1 MSVFR
6 ALKLTLLGLIDPRL
20 KTTFIDLE
28 IEDFDKASTKLM
40 RQKRQIRRELRALN
54 KPSPRTKKVEV
65 VEETTVETP
74 TRKVRTTKKRTTKRD
89 KDKTVVEDEDTT
101 LATTKLKKGMSR
113 QQLMAII
120 AKHTAPR
127 EEAQPQRP
135 PPPTF
140 SSDGPIPS
148 ALRNLRNFVRPDEP
162 TIDEQQER
170 NVVAFLKPKRRR
182 AA

>member
-1 MSVFR
+1 MSVLR

-28 IEDFDKASTKLM
+28 IEDFDKAAIKLT
-40 RQKRQIRRELRALN
+40 RQKRQIRRELRAIE
-54 KPSPRTKKVEV
+54 KAPRTRKVEV

-74 TRKVRTTKKRTTKRD
+74 TRKVRSTKKRTTKRTTK
-89 KDKTVVEDEDTT
+89 KDTVEDEETT
-101 LATTKLKKGMSR
+101 LATTKLTKGMTR
-113 QQLMAII
+113 DQLMKVI

-140 SSDGPIPS
+140 DDDAPRPS
-148 ALRNLRNFVRPDEP
+148 ALRNLRNFVLPDQP
-162 TIDEQQER
+162 SIDEEEER
-170 NVVAFLKPKRRR
+170 KVVSFLRPKRRR